1 MNQRKSLLM
10 LVVLLILGGY
20 IYFVE
25 VPREQKE
32 AEGKK
37 LVVLDK
43 DAVAEIA
50 LTYPERA
57 VTLKKTEAGKWRI
70 TQPVEADADES
81 TVNNLITAVVDA
93 EVKRTLDEVPQ
104 DLTVYGL
111 NAPVTKMKLTLKDGK
126 SLPLVSLGKDTPV
139 GFSVYAQ
146 KEGEQKI

>member
-25 VPREQKE
+25 VPREQQE

-43 DAVAEIA
+43 DAIAEIA

-57 VTLKKTEAGKWRI
+57 VTLKKTEAGQWRI

-93 EVKRTLDEVPQ
+93 EV
-104 DLTVYGL
+104 
-111 NAPVTKMKLTLKDGK
+111 
-126 SLPLVSLGKDTPV
+126 
-139 GFSVYAQ
+139 
-146 KEGEQKI
+146 